1 MRLRN
6 TIMAG
11 VVLTLLAFTI
21 GCDDSGTTPIDTTM
35 ETPEDSVS
43 YAIGVQ
49 IAQSLTQ
56 LNNTDIDVDLMA
68 AAIKEALADEAKLT
82 PEQCQQII
90 SADQIRSREKA
101 STENLEEG
109 QAFLE
114 ENGKKSGVITT
125 ASGLQYKHLQEGT
138 GESPTI
144 NSTVTVH
151 YTGKFLDGE
160 VFDSSLNSGQPIEFP
175 LTNVIRGWQEGVQLL
190 KPGGKIELYVPSDIA
205 YGPQGRPGIPPNA
218 TLIFE
223 IELISFK

>member
-21 GCDDSGTTPIDTTM
+21 GCDDSGITPIDTTM
-35 ETPEDSVS
+35 ETPADSVS

-56 LNNTDIDVDLMA
+56 LNNSDIDVDLMA
-68 AAIKEALADEAKLT
+68 AAIKEALADKAKLT

-90 SADQIRSREKA
+90 STDQIRSREKA

-109 QAFLE
+109 KAFLE
-114 ENGKKSGVITT
+114 ENGKKSGVVTT
-125 ASGLQYKHLQEGT
+125 ASGLQYKHIQEGT

-160 VFDSSLNSGQPIEFP
+160 VFDSSVDSGQPIEFP
-175 LTNVIRGWQEGVQLL
+175 LTNVIRGWQEGVQLI